1 MNRKNFFDAIRVTLI
16 GRVESIT
23 QLIRQVDEL
32 GVISQHGIKDL
43 VRQLMNFIHCNVVF
57 QF

>member
-1 MNRKNFFDAIRVTLI
+1 MNRKKFFDAIRVTLI